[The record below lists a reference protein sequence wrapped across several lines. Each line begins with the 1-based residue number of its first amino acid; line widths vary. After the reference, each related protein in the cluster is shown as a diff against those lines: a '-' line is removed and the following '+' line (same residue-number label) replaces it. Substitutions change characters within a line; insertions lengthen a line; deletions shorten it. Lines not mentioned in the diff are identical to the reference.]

1 MEKANDKLSDSF
13 QKLVSID
20 QIGENIAEDII
31 LFFNTSSNIIMIK
44 ELLNYIKIENV
55 EQKLINHPI
64 RIKQ

>member
-31 LFFNTSSNIIMIK
+31 LF
-44 ELLNYIKIENV
+44 
-55 EQKLINHPI
+55 LIHPLI
-64 RIKQ
+64 L